1 MKDRDWYYQDDDDDF
16 GEAVHRRTEE
26 LYKVPD
32 AIPDEQGLIECPVLP
47 LRDLVIYP
55 HMVAPVFVG
64 REASLMAIEEA
75 QIDNHTMIALTQRD
89 AEVDNP
95 KIADFLPIG
104 VEIAVG
110 RLVSMPDG
118 SSSALA
124 QGRHRVEVVEII
136 QSEPFMLARAK
147 PLFEVTQLDRETDA
161 TMRTAL
167 ELFQKCVQLNRSL
180 PDEAYLYALNIDQ
193 PGWLADMITTTIS
206 PSMEERLKLLE
217 MLNPNERLKT
227 VVALLAQEADV
238 LELEDQIHTR
248 AQSEVDRSQ
257 REFYLREQMRVIQNE
272 LGESDP
278 WTREISDLRKR
289 VEGIS
294 LPEEVMLRVLKE
306 IDRLNQMPPMSP
318 EVGIIRTYVDWILD
332 LPWTTATEDNLD
344 VTHAADVLEKYH
356 YGLPRAKDRILEYIA
371 VRSLKPKRS
380 KQPILCFVGP
390 PGTGKTSLGR
400 SISEALGRKFV
411 RISLGG
417 VRDEAEI
424 RGHRRTY
431 IGALP
436 GRILQTMRRAGTI
449 NPLFMLDEIDKLG
462 QDFRGDPSSALLEV
476 LDPEQN
482 HAFSDHY
489 LELAYDLSKVM
500 FITTANYV
508 GPIPSALLDRM
519 EVIEFPGYIEE
530 EKIEIAHRFLLPRQ
544 LEEAGLDD
552 EKVNFQDQA
561 LQRIVR
567 EYTYEAGVRNFER
580 EIGMIC
586 RKIARI
592 KAEGKTYPK
601 RVSPNMMEKFLG
613 PPQFFNLEAERQ
625 DEVGVA
631 TAIAWTENGGEI
643 MPVEVLLMDGK
654 GNMQITGQIGNVM
667 QESAQAALSYLKSRS
682 RQFAINPEVY
692 ENLDIHIH
700 IPEGAIP
707 KDGPSAGITICT
719 ALVSAYT
726 GREVHKDVG
735 MTGEIT
741 LRGHVLPVGGIREK
755 VLSAH
760 RSGLKT
766 VILPKRN
773 AKDLVDVPKRARND
787 LNLVLVDHI
796 DQVLDVA
803 LKPPKPDHHQR
814 PGVRKSKSKE
824 KEVTVEVIPRAASNQ
839 LTIGNRI
846 VEGESGG
853 LRTLVRQVLRISFRE
868 QVTP

>member
-1 MKDRDWYYQDDDDDF
+1 
-16 GEAVHRRTEE
+16 
-26 LYKVPD
+26 
-32 AIPDEQGLIECPVLP
+32 
-47 LRDLVIYP
+47 
-55 HMVAPVFVG
+55 
-64 REASLMAIEEA
+64 
-75 QIDNHTMIALTQRD
+75 
-89 AEVDNP
+89 
-95 KIADFLPIG
+95 
-104 VEIAVG
+104 
-110 RLVSMPDG
+110 
-118 SSSALA
+118 
-124 QGRHRVEVVEII
+124 
-136 QSEPFMLARAK
+136 
-147 PLFEVTQLDRETDA
+147 
-161 TMRTAL
+161 
-167 ELFQKCVQLNRSL
+167 
-180 PDEAYLYALNIDQ
+180 
-193 PGWLADMITTTIS
+193 MITTTIS
-206 PSMEERLKLLE
+206 PSMEERLKLLK
-217 MLNPNERLKT
+217 MLNPTERLKT

-248 AQSEVDRSQ
+248 AQSEVDRTQ

-278 WTREISDLRKR
+278 WTREITELRQR

-294 LPEEVMLRVLKE
+294 LPEEVMQRALKE
-306 IDRLNQMPPMSP
+306 IERLNQMPPMSP
-318 EVGIIRTYVDWILD
+318 EVGIIRTYIDWILD
-332 LPWTTATEDNLD
+332 LPWTTTTEDNLD
-344 VTHAADVLEKYH
+344 VSHAAEVLENYH

-411 RISLGG
+411 RLSLGG

-489 LELAYDLSKVM
+489 LEVAYDLSKVM

-544 LEEAGLDD
+544 LEEAGLDE
-552 EKVNFQDQA
+552 EKVSFQEQA

-567 EYTYEAGVRNFER
+567 EYTFEAGVRNFER

-682 RQFAINPEVY
+682 RQFAINPQVY

-726 GREVHKDVG
+726 GREVRKDVG

-773 AKDLVDVPKRARND
+773 AKDLIDVPKRARND

-796 DQVLDVA
+796 DQVLEVA
-803 LKPPKPDHHQR
+803 LKPVKSGQHQR
-814 PGVRKSKSKE
+814 SVARKSKPKDKE
-824 KEVTVEVIPRAASNQ
+824 AVT
-839 LTIGNRI
+839 
-846 VEGESGG
+846 EGIAES
-853 LRTLVRQVLRISFRE
+853 SAN
-868 QVTP
+868 

>member
-1 MKDRDWYYQDDDDDF
+1 MKDSDWYYHDDDDDF

-32 AIPDEQGLIECPVLP
+32 AEVDPDGLIECPVLP

-64 REASLMAIEEA
+64 REASLLAIEEA
-75 QIDNHTMIALTQRD
+75 QMDNRTMISLSQRD
-89 AEVDNP
+89 ATIDNP
-95 KIADFLPIG
+95 RPKDFLSIG
-104 VEIAVG
+104 VEVAVG

-118 SSSALA
+118 SSTALA
-124 QGRHRVEVVEII
+124 QGRRRLEIVEFT
-136 QSEPFMLARAK
+136 QHDPFLIARAR
-147 PLFEVTQLDRETDA
+147 PIYETSRLDREIDA

-180 PDEAYLYALNIDQ
+180 PDEAYLYAMNIEE
-193 PGWLADMITTTIS
+193 PGWLADMIVTTVA
-206 PSMEERLKLLE
+206 PVLEERLKLLQI
-217 MLNPNERLKT
+217 LNPSERLKR
-227 VVALLAQEADV
+227 VVALLAQEVDV

-248 AQSEVDRSQ
+248 AQNEVDRSQ
-257 REFYLREQMRVIQNE
+257 REFYLREQLRVIQTE
-272 LGESDP
+272 LGETDP
-278 WTREISDLRKR
+278 WVHEISDLRKR

-294 LPEEVMLRVLKE
+294 LPEEVMLRAIKE

-318 EVGIIRTYVDWILD
+318 EVGIIRTYIDWILD
-332 LPWTTATEDNLD
+332 LPWTTTTEDNLN
-344 VTHAADVLEKYH
+344 VPHAAEILEQYH

-400 SISEALGRKFV
+400 SIAEALGRKFV
-411 RISLGG
+411 RLSLGG

-449 NPLFMLDEIDKLG
+449 NPLFMLDEVDKLG

-476 LDPEQN
+476 LDLEQN

-530 EKIEIAHRFLLPRQ
+530 EKLEIAHRFLLPRQ
-544 LEEAGLDD
+544 LEEAGLDED
-552 EKVNFQDQA
+552 KLRFQDQA
-561 LQRIVR
+561 LKRMIR

-580 EIGMIC
+580 EIGMVC
-586 RKIARI
+586 RKVARI
-592 KAEGKTYPK
+592 KAEGKHYTS
-601 RVSPNMMEKFLG
+601 RVTPNALEKYLG

-682 RQFAINPEVY
+682 RQFGIAPDTY

-719 ALVSAYT
+719 ALISAYT
-726 GREVHKDVG
+726 GREVRKDVG

-760 RSGLKT
+760 RAGLRT

-773 AKDLVDVPKRARND
+773 AKDLVDVPKRARSE
-787 LNLVLVDHI
+787 LLMVFVDHI
-796 DQVLDVA
+796 DQVLEVA
-803 LKPPKPDHHQR
+803 LKPLKPGSNHQR
-814 PGVRKSKSKE
+814 HLPRKS
-824 KEVTVEVIPRAASNQ
+824 
-839 LTIGNRI
+839 
-846 VEGESGG
+846 
-853 LRTLVRQVLRISFRE
+853 RQVTELAKPE
-868 QVTP
+868 AVTEANPG